1 VQVQNEDIY
10 YHRTAKGLGEIRH
23 KSHGLSQSERLVLI
37 IIDGITP
44 LSGLRDKLKGLA
56 EGRFESAIFSLLS
69 KGLVAEGIAPQSD
82 QSMEFLNSNLIAGF
96 LHQDPLD
103 PVTIAAPVRVEQG
116 HAMSVT
122 PPSDEPVP
130 RPSRITKVD
139 FYIPLEPV
147 IRPRNIEAPDAERKP
162 RPIFNRTAESGRAS
176 AEKGTARNML
186 LQPAW
191 LVFAGLLL
199 LILIIVFEA
208 VH

>member
-1 VQVQNEDIY
+1 MQNEDIY
-10 YHRTAKGLGEIRH
+10 YHRTAKGLGEIRR
-23 KSHGLSQSERLVLI
+23 KTHGLSQSERLVLI

-82 QSMEFLNSNLIAGF
+82 QSTEFLNSNLIAGF

-103 PVTIAAPVRVEQG
+103 PVTIAAPERMEQG
-116 HAMSVT
+116 QGLEVVRPAETLVL
-122 PPSDEPVP
+122 

-147 IRPRNIEAPDAERKP
+147 NRQNEVKALDADPTP
-162 RPIFNRTAESGRAS
+162 RPIFNRKVDGPP
-176 AEKGTARNML
+176 AEKVPGGDIR